1 MSGFTKEHRI
11 YPVVTLVINW
21 DSRKWDGPTKLSDMF
36 VDMDLL
42 IRKYID
48 DYTIKLIDPHRIDD
62 FTKFNTM
69 LGDVLE
75 FIKEQKNDKFI
86 ENKLKE
92 KDNNWKLDIDSV
104 NAINTFAGAK
114 ISTEFEKEGIV
125 DMCRATE
132 VFVEKG
138 EALKLIQQVL
148 RKMEK
153 GKSVEEI
160 ADDLEEKVE
169 EIREI
174 YLIAEELKPK
184 YDAEKIYGRLKKAC
198 E

>member
-1 MSGFTKEHRI
+1 M
-11 YPVVTLVINW
+11 
-21 DSRKWDGPTKLSDMF
+21 
-36 VDMDLL
+36 
-42 IRKYID
+42 
-48 DYTIKLIDPHRIDD
+48 
-62 FTKFNTM
+62 
-69 LGDVLE
+69 
-75 FIKEQKNDKFI
+75 
-86 ENKLKE
+86 
-92 KDNNWKLDIDSV
+92 
-104 NAINTFAGAK
+104 
-114 ISTEFEKEGIV
+114 

-174 YLIAEELKPK
+174 YLIAEEIKPE

-198 E
+198 K